1 MCPTYDS
8 INDIDNNDIDNNV
21 IYNNVI
27 DNNHINNNHI
37 NNNHNN
43 LPASMRSKMYM
54 AITIVPAI

>member
-8 INDIDNNDIDNNV
+8 IDDIDNNDIDNND
-21 IYNNVI
+21 I
-27 DNNHINNNHI
+27 DDKLIDSNHI
-37 NNNHNN
+37 NNNHNS

>member
-8 INDIDNNDIDNNV
+8 INDIDNNDIDNND
-21 IYNNVI
+21 IDNNDIDNNVI
-27 DNNHINNNHI
+27 DSNHI
-37 NNNHNN
+37 NNNHNS

>member
-8 INDIDNNDIDNNV
+8 IDDIDINDID
-21 IYNNVI
+21 NNVI
-27 DNNHINNNHI
+27 DNNHID
-37 NNNHNN
+37 NNHNN